1 MTIQQISLLKKQ
13 NRLTIRRRR
22 RSTRAFAC
30 LAGIMPAITRTLVFM
45 KENRGLG
52 KGRLSNQIK
61 AAKEI
66 EKIYRK

>member
-1 MTIQQISLLKKQ
+1 MPEEKLIVHPQGPT
-13 NRLTIRRRR
+13 RRE
-22 RSTRAFAC
+22 RAFAC